1 MKVLNWK
8 IKLGFRENV
17 TETEK
22 KKKTE
27 KFEG

>member
-22 KKKTE
+22 KKTE